1 MSGFTDALRGYAYPV
16 HRRDGFRCRYC
27 GLDGTSSFG
36 NWLSLSWDHLL
47 PKGDPRRNDPDYIV
61 TACMFCNVA
70 DNRYFD
76 LAEKR
81 GLRFD
86 GLTPDELVA
95 QRLPYVE
102 ATRQSGARVNPEI
115 AVRLITSWTHF
126 PVQQMTLDLYLRV
139 AIHGFCDQFE

>member
-1 MSGFTDALRGYAYPV
+1 
-16 HRRDGFRCRYC
+16 
-27 GLDGTSSFG
+27 
-36 NWLSLSWDHLL
+36 LL
-47 PKGDPRRNDPDYIV
+47 PKNDPRREDPDYIV

-81 GLRFD
+81 GLSFE

-102 ATRQSGARVNPEI
+102 ATRQNYRKFWDENVHPSNQPA
-115 AVRLITSWTHF
+115 
-126 PVQQMTLDLYLRV
+126 
-139 AIHGFCDQFE
+139 

>member
-1 MSGFTDALRGYAYPV
+1 VLIVCECPICCSLARATIGMTDDEVQDARFHGCAAGLRPPT

-36 NWLSLSWDHLL
+36 SWLSLSWDHLL
-47 PKGDPRRNDPDYIV
+47 PKNDPRREDPDYIV

-81 GLRFD
+81 GLSFE

-102 ATRQSGARVNPEI
+102 ATRQSYRKFWDENVHPSNQPA
-115 AVRLITSWTHF
+115 
-126 PVQQMTLDLYLRV
+126 
-139 AIHGFCDQFE
+139 

>member
-1 MSGFTDALRGYAYPV
+1 MAGFTDALRGYA
-16 HRRDGFRCRYC
+16 HSIHKRDGFRCRYC
-27 GLDGTSSFG
+27 RLDGTGSFAT
-36 NWLSLSWDHLL
+36 WLSLSWDHLL
-47 PKGDPRRNDPDYIV
+47 PKSDPRRNDPDYIV
-61 TACMFCNVA
+61 TACLFCNVA

-102 ATRQSGARVNPEI
+102 ATRQSYREFWDKNVHQTGQPATDV
-115 AVRLITSWTHF
+115 
-126 PVQQMTLDLYLRV
+126 
-139 AIHGFCDQFE
+139 